1 MTTHE
6 SSLLAQAAARG
17 QLCPS
22 AVENLTKWLT
32 LPLYAAYREEIVAKL
47 AAGAFEELNDAF
59 YQLIP
64 FGTGGRRG
72 TVGLGPN
79 RMNDLT
85 VASSAQG
92 VANKLKMSV
101 CGRRAKVV
109 VAYDTRTTS
118 AAFTLKTA
126 CVLAGNDIDVY
137 LFDGPRSTPELSF
150 MIGDLQAD
158 AGIVI
163 SASHNPPSDN
173 GFKAYWS
180 DGGQVV
186 PPLDGEL
193 IAEVEAVAEIHE
205 IGYEEACGRGLIH
218 RLTSDDDQ
226 RFYEGVLAQGLGSP
240 RELRIVY
247 TPLNGAGMSSV
258 YPVLRLA
265 GFKDLHLV
273 ESQKDLDG
281 TFPNV
286 PKHQPNPEVTSGLDA
301 AIALAR
307 AVKADL
313 VLASD
318 PDADRMAAAVADGAG
333 DFRILSGNQC
343 AALFMD
349 FIAGTLAER
358 GELRPGYWVYS
369 TLVSSPL
376 FPSIARAYGIHVKN
390 DLLVGFKWIADQI
403 KRQADPRDFL
413 FGSEESIGFMKGAQT
428 RDKDASVAALL
439 FAELAAKA
447 RAEGRTV
454 PEVLDAIYRRYGYFA
469 DSGVSI
475 YLEGAKGSE
484 RMSRIMQHL
493 RVNPPKEIG
502 GVPVVSVIDRQSGEQ
517 RDLAG
522 GLIDTI
528 DGPQSNILI
537 FRLRADDKSFIA
549 VRPSGTEPKIKFYLS
564 LYAEVGEGDLAAI
577 KARTKT
583 LAQSLGQ
590 AIGALAMAVE

>member
-1 MTTHE
+1 MTTHDLQRIE
-6 SSLLAQAAARG
+6 SAAQDGRLSKSAA
-17 QLCPS
+17 
-22 AVENLTKWLT
+22 ENLTKWLT
-32 LPLYAAYREEIVAKL
+32 LPLYARYREEIAAKL
-47 AAGAFEELNDAF
+47 AAEAFEELNDAF

-92 VANKLKMSV
+92 VANKLKKTV
-101 CGRRAKVV
+101 HGRRAKVV

-118 AAFTLKTA
+118 AAFTMKTA
-126 CVLAGNDIDVY
+126 CVLAGNDVDVY

-150 MIGDLQAD
+150 MIGDLKAD

-186 PPLDGEL
+186 PPLDAEL
-193 IAEVEAVAEIHE
+193 IAEVEAVSEIFE
-205 IGYEEACGRGLIH
+205 ISFEEASGRGRIH
-218 RLTSDDDQ
+218 RLTSDDDR
-226 RFYEGVLAQGLGSP
+226 RFYAGVLAQGLGSP

-247 TPLNGAGMSSV
+247 TPLNGAGMTSV
-258 YPVLRLA
+258 YPVLRQA

-273 ESQKDLDG
+273 ECQKDPDG
-281 TFPNV
+281 SFPNV

-307 AVKADL
+307 AIKADL

-318 PDADRMAAAVADGAG
+318 PDADRLACAVADGKG
-333 DFRILSGNQC
+333 DFQILSGNQC
-343 AALFMD
+343 AALMMD
-349 FIAGTLAER
+349 FIAGTLKAR
-358 GELRPGYWVYS
+358 GELRPGHRVYS

-376 FPSIARAYGIHVKN
+376 FPSIARAYGLQVKN
-390 DLLVGFKWIADQI
+390 DLLVGFKWIGDQI
-403 KRQADPRDFL
+403 KRLSDPQDFL
-413 FGSEESIGFMKGAQT
+413 FGSEESIGFMKGPQT

-439 FAELAAKA
+439 FCELAAKA
-447 RAEGRTV
+447 RAAGRTV
-454 PEVLDAIYRRYGYFA
+454 PETLDAIYAQYGYFA
-469 DSGVSI
+469 DVGVSI

-493 RVNPPKEIG
+493 RENTPRDIG
-502 GVPVVSVIDRQSGEQ
+502 GVPVVSVIDRASGEH

-522 GLIDTI
+522 NLLETI
-528 DGPQSNILI
+528 DGPKSNILI

-564 LYAEVGEGDLAAI
+564 LFAETGTGDLAAV
-577 KARTKT
+577 KARTK
-583 LAQSLGQ
+583 ASAAALGD
-590 AIGALAMAVE
+590 AITALAMAVE